1 MNRAFATHIPD
12 ACNPLDAV
20 HQVYLYNL
28 QINHPKEITD
38 AVA

>member
-1 MNRAFATHIPD
+1 MNRAFATAIQG
-12 ACNPLDAV
+12 ACKQLDVV

-28 QINHPKEITD
+28 QIHHRKEMSD

>member
-12 ACNPLDAV
+12 ACKPLDAV
-20 HQVYLYNL
+20 NQVYLYNL
-28 QINHPKEITD
+28 QINHPKETTD

>member
-1 MNRAFATHIPD
+1 MNRAFGTGIQG
-12 ACNPLDAV
+12 ACKPLDAV

-28 QINHPKEITD
+28 QIHQRKEIPN